1 VIAANAAIAAEMRR
15 DKASFRIWK
24 PPSGAPFHTRAR
36 LFENATRAGNCKF
49 VQPEG
54 KVPEGLV
61 REVPRPDGVRDRRRQ
76 ASSGYPLD
84 ERQRPDYPEAIDAS
98 ESGGQ
103 AGHLKIR
110 VVIVDDHPIVCETVA
125 AILGKYADIEVVACP
140 GTVAGAVAAVK
151 RESPDV
157 VLMDFRLPDGSG
169 PDATAT
175 IRRHRPPPAVV
186 FLTADDSDHA
196 LQQAAESG
204 ACGYLVK
211 SASAGKI
218 VDAVRRAARGEM
230 SLPIGRL
237 VERLAR

>member
-1 VIAANAAIAAEMRR
+1 MAANAAIAAEMRR
-15 DKASFRIWK
+15 DKASFRMPK
-24 PPSGAPFHTRAR
+24 PPSRPQLARGTVNSANSNQKCRRAHFAKSAGPTRPGSA
-36 LFENATRAGNCKF
+36 
-49 VQPEG
+49 
-54 KVPEGLV
+54 
-61 REVPRPDGVRDRRRQ
+61 RQ

-84 ERQRPDYPEAIDAS
+84 ESHRPDYSEAIDAS

-125 AILGKYADIEVVACP
+125 AILGKHADIEVVGCT
-140 GTVAGAVAAVK
+140 GTVRAAIAAVK

-169 PDATAT
+169 ADATAT
-175 IRRHRPPPAVV
+175 IRQHEPPPAVV
-186 FLTADDSDHA
+186 FLTADDSDRA
-196 LQQAAESG
+196 LQKAAESG

-211 SASAGKI
+211 SSNAGKI

-230 SLPIGRL
+230 TLPTERL